1 MPLDLTP
8 AQSSANQRPLVES
21 LQSQLHRPSAIRG
34 MPPKALSLPSLS
46 EIESACALVYGA
58 MPATPQ
64 YAWPGLQSALGFET
78 WVKHENHTPCG
89 AFKVRGGLVYV
100 PRLIERQPSVKTLV
114 SATRGNHGQSIAF
127 AARRYGL
134 QAVIVV
140 PKGNS
145 VEKNAAMRALGA
157 TLIEHGD
164 DFQASREEAARI
176 ASQTSNAVMVPSFHH
191 DLVAGVATYWLE
203 FFRATPKLDVVF
215 VPIGMGSGMNACLA
229 VRNTI
234 SPDTTVIGVTSTHA
248 QAFCKSFA
256 IGTPLESAAT
266 AQLADGM
273 ACRAVDNEALN
284 NALAH
289 LEGIVEVSDDEV
301 AAAMRLMFA
310 ATHQA
315 GEGAGV
321 ASLAGAMK
329 LQSSLKGLRV
339 GVTLCGANVDSDVF
353 ARVLANS

>member
-8 AQSSANQRPLVES
+8 ARVNARSHTSFKTPLDSV
-21 LQSQLHRPSAIRG
+21 QLASPTSPSYPR
-34 MPPKALSLPSLS
+34 ALSLPSLA
-46 EIESACALVYGA
+46 EVESATALVYAA

-100 PRLIERQPSVKTLV
+100 PRLIERQPTVQTLV

-127 AARRYGL
+127 AAKRYGL
-134 QAVIVV
+134 KAVIVV

-145 VEKNAAMRALGA
+145 IEKNAAMRALGA
-157 TLIEHGD
+157 TLVEHGE
-164 DFQASREEAARI
+164 DFQESREEAARI
-176 ASQTSNAVMVPSFHH
+176 AEHTPNSVMVPSFHH
-191 DLVAGVATYWLE
+191 DLVSGVATYWLE

-215 VPIGMGSGMNACLA
+215 VPIGMGSGMNACLS
-229 VRNTI
+229 VRNAI

-256 IGTPLESAAT
+256 AGAPLESTAT
-266 AQLADGM
+266 ARLADGM
-273 ACRAVDNEALN
+273 ACRAVDSEALN
-284 NALAH
+284 NALAY
-289 LEGIVEVSDDEV
+289 LDGIVEVSDDEV

-329 LQSSLKGLRV
+329 LKSSLQGLRV

-353 ARVLANS
+353 ARVLAG